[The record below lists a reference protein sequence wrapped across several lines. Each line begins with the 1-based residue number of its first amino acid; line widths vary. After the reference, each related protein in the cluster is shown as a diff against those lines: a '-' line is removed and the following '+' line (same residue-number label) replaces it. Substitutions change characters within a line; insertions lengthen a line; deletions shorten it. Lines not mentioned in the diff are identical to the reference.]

1 MKNRLAN
8 LFLLFVLCFCAATAA
23 FAQKDGASKKDRKGA
38 GETDSIGGREHAAE
52 ILGVKLGM
60 DVPTA
65 LQTVFINA
73 NRQAGQE
80 KPDSKRGEGKDK
92 KDIRIIYKDL
102 PQGELQIVFAGGKF
116 VKEVA
121 LKYAKPP
128 NIDDLRLP
136 FTGFIGDGIVVSA
149 NRPDFAINATDV
161 ANTTRERGESYDGTR
176 FDDRYSVGFTD
187 NQKNQRIWWRDE
199 KTVRNY
205 RVRVQ
210 FFAADKIKDASA
222 KFVVTAV
229 RKLLLITPGD
239 EAKFAQAFS
248 LTDK

>member
-1 MKNRLAN
+1 
-8 LFLLFVLCFCAATAA
+8 
-23 FAQKDGASKKDRKGA
+23 
-38 GETDSIGGREHAAE
+38 
-52 ILGVKLGM
+52 
-60 DVPTA
+60 
-65 LQTVFINA
+65 
-73 NRQAGQE
+73 
-80 KPDSKRGEGKDK
+80 
-92 KDIRIIYKDL
+92 
-102 PQGELQIVFAGGKF
+102 
-116 VKEVA
+116 
-121 LKYAKPP
+121 
-128 NIDDLRLP
+128 
-136 FTGFIGDGIVVSA
+136 
-149 NRPDFAINATDV
+149 
-161 ANTTRERGESYDGTR
+161 RERGESYDGTR